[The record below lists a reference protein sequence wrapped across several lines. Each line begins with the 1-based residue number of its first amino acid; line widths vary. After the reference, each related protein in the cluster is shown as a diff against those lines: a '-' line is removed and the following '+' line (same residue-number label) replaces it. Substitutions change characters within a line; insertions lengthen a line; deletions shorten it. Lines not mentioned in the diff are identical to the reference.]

1 MWIPI
6 FKAHK
11 QWAEL
16 LEEYVLDNAK
26 LIIDEDETS
35 KEYRIKWAEHLGVD

>member
-1 MWIPI
+1 MLIPI
-6 FKAHK
+6 SKAHK

-16 LEEYVLDNAK
+16 LREYLLGNAK

-35 KEYRIKWAEHLGVD
+35 KESRIEWAEQLWVD